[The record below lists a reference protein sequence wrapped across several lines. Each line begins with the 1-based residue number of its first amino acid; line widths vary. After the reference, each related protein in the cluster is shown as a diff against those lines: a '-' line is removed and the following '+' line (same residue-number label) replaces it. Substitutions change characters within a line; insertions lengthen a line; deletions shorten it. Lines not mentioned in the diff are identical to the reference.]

1 MPRQTQANGIDP
13 CRLTCLSLTHCHQ
26 GELGAPLPPNAPPDT
41 HTRQLTRLLCTCP
54 AGLTSWEMIVDGDD
68 VYYYNHGTKS
78 SSWDRPRM
86 QPVDLPSGWRRHLD
100 AEGDVFYFNENTVC
114 IIRSFWFG
122 RAPPVVIWLIAA
134 SNPPSNPTAYTG

>member
-1 MPRQTQANGIDP
+1 
-13 CRLTCLSLTHCHQ
+13 
-26 GELGAPLPPNAPPDT
+26 
-41 HTRQLTRLLCTCP
+41 
-54 AGLTSWEMIVDGDD
+54 MIVDGDD

-114 IIRSFWFG
+114 VTRSFWSWAACRHLANRG
-122 RAPPVVIWLIAA
+122 LQPSLQPDRVHRVKALGSVLPHRMVPQPAALLLMEVGAVGAARQPPTDLKKRH
-134 SNPPSNPTAYTG
+134 